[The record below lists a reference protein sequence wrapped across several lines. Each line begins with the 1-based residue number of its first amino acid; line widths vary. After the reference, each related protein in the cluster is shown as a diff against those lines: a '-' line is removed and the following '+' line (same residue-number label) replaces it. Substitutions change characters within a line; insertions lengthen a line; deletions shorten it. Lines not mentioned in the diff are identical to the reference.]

1 MVCSFLCQVASFVVT
16 YHRHMGLFEY
26 GVCHQM
32 SMFIAK
38 NDDRAFFLEQDT
50 LFSYR
55 PKLLLLYS
63 LHTPYIQKKKAM
75 NRIFFSTPRQGAPA
89 ISMAEARSVNSPESQ
104 GAFRS
109 PPVIIHYFM
118 GMFHEK
124 SKPSN
129 NNGLPPWKARGKPDP
144 TGLKPWGGELG
155 QRLQDSAQGS
165 HRSSL
170 QDAAPSALELSV
182 FRSRRAGFQA
192 TKKDNDPPRNA
203 ESRVSGRF

>member
-1 MVCSFLCQVASFVVT
+1 M
-16 YHRHMGLFEY
+16 
-26 GVCHQM
+26 
-32 SMFIAK
+32 
-38 NDDRAFFLEQDT
+38 
-50 LFSYR
+50 
-55 PKLLLLYS
+55 LLYS
-63 LHTPYIQKKKAM
+63 LHTPYIQKKKGDES
-75 NRIFFSTPRQGAPA
+75 NFFLDPTSGAPA
-89 ISMAEARSVNSPESQ
+89 ISMAEARSVNSPESH
-104 GAFRS
+104 GCFPNYGL

-129 NNGLPPWKARGKPDP
+129 NNGLPPWKAHGKPDPWDP